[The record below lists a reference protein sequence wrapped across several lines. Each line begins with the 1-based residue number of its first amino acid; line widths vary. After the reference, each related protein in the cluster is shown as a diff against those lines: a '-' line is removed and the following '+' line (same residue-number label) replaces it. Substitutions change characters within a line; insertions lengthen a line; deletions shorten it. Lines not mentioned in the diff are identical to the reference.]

1 MRRVMVIGCGGSG
14 KSPLARSPKMHRPR
28 IVSAIEQFGAHLRLI
43 HLFRDRRGE
52 NFLATVG
59 PP

>member
-14 KSPLARSPKMHRPR
+14 KSPLARSPKKPR
-28 IVSAIEQFGAHLRLI
+28 IVSAIEQFGAYLRLI
-43 HLFRDRRGE
+43 QLFRDRDGE
-52 NFLATVG
+52 SLLATVG